1 MAARV
6 PISYYNSFWIKKT
19 GSRVNQGAVSP
30 EVESW
35 TPVWPGIFWSPYK
48 NGVFPINAA
57 TDETSIGGR
66 NWIVEEARIKGGYN
80 NTTVDFGVK
89 AYINEDNPVQ
99 LNRVN
104 SIIYSGVF
112 NSRTG
117 FNETNVFSVGEE
129 ISKSMDPSH
138 GSIQKL
144 YALDNNLTIFQESKV
159 SKSLIDK
166 DAIYS
171 AEGANTPVSSL
182 TQVIGQNVPYLG
194 NYGISKNPES
204 FATFGF
210 RRYFADKYRGKVMR
224 LSRDGLSE
232 ISAVGM
238 EDFFRDQSELIDDNF
253 KRYIVT
259 TSSSTAAGS
268 TNSIVVTAANMSI
281 IELGMVAI
289 VSGLVTN
296 AYITDLNYNTNIV
309 TLSNNVTIPVSDP
322 QETVIEFFKFVKDS
336 IEGAWDVRDRQYT
349 LSYKQAPSDDT
360 FVEEFTFLN
369 EPLEIKNTSTLSFDE
384 SIRGW
389 TSYYTY
395 RPNIIFSS
403 KNTFYSFKSGKIWKH
418 YDESVINNR
427 GVFYNSYNS
436 SSIIFVVNTNPSV
449 KKVFQTVNY
458 EGDNGFQINF
468 FRSDFQRVDSN
479 PGSSPVTYGNQY
491 QDTTPTV
498 YSYDQGLYTD
508 TITGQPQ
515 RAGFNRKENL
525 YVANLINNSITRPD
539 EVIFGASMSGIKGYF
554 ATVKISTDNYTDIG
568 GLKELWSVGSK
579 FVQSS

>member
-99 LNRVN
+99 LNRIN

-171 AEGANTPVSSL
+171 AEGTSTPVSSTTL
-182 TQVIGQNVPYLG
+182 VIGQNVPYLG

-268 TNSIVVTAANMSI
+268 TNSITLTAANMSI
-281 IELGMVAI
+281 VELGMVAI
-289 VSGLVTN
+289 VGGLVTN
-296 AYITDLNYNTNIV
+296 AYIVDLNFNTNTV
-309 TLSNNVTIPVSDP
+309 TLSSNITIPVSTP
-322 QETVIEFFKFVKDS
+322 QKTVIEFFKFVKDS

-349 LSYKQAPSDDT
+349 LSYKQAPSDDK
-360 FVEEFTFLN
+360 F
-369 EPLEIKNTSTLSFDE
+369 
-384 SIRGW
+384 
-389 TSYYTY
+389 
-395 RPNIIFSS
+395 
-403 KNTFYSFKSGKIWKH
+403 
-418 YDESVINNR
+418 
-427 GVFYNSYNS
+427 
-436 SSIIFVVNTNPSV
+436 
-449 KKVFQTVNY
+449 
-458 EGDNGFQINF
+458 
-468 FRSDFQRVDSN
+468 VDSN
-479 PGSSPVTYGNQY
+479 VCG
-491 QDTTPTV
+491 
-498 YSYDQGLYTD
+498 
-508 TITGQPQ
+508 I
-515 RAGFNRKENL
+515 R
-525 YVANLINNSITRPD
+525 LI
-539 EVIFGASMSGIKGYF
+539 
-554 ATVKISTDNYTDIG
+554 
-568 GLKELWSVGSK
+568 
-579 FVQSS
+579 